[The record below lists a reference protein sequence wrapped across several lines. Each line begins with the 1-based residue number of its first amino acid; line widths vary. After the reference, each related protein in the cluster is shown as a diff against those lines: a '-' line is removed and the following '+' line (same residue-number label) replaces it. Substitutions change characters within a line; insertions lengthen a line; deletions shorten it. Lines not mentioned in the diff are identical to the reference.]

1 MVSHMQNKHTQKQN
15 APVKPFY
22 AVLRAKAHARIE
34 LASPVRVLV
43 PVCYHCTN
51 ELKYALLRLGFE
63 PRTQVSKT
71 HVLTVYT
78 NRADSI
84 RVSYP

>member
-1 MVSHMQNKHTQKQN
+1 M
-15 APVKPFY
+15 P
-22 AVLRAKAHARIE
+22 KALARIE

-51 ELKYALLRLGFE
+51 ELKIIWLLRLGFE

-71 HVLTVYT
+71 HVLAVYT

-84 RVSYP
+84 CVPYL

>member
-51 ELKYALLRLGFE
+51 ELKIRAAPSGI
-63 PRTQVSKT
+63 RTQDSGFKDP
-71 HVLTVYT
+71 
-78 NRADSI
+78 RAD
-84 RVSYP
+84 RLH